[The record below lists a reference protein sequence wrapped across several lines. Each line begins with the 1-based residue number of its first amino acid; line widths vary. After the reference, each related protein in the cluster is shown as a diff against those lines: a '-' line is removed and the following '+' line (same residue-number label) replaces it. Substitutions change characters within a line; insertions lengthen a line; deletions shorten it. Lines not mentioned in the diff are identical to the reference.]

1 MKNERLWPQDR
12 WIGMFF
18 PIHATKYSWN
28 PDIIYETS
36 VGRLWKMEGRR
47 QTSQGQEAPRN
58 NIGVSSLGFLVTS
71 YILDLELKKFTPEM
85 PMGADI
91 KCPNRSLLF
100 FLAKA
105 LGGVQPGKTENSAH

>member
-1 MKNERLWPQDR
+1 
-12 WIGMFF
+12 
-18 PIHATKYSWN
+18 
-28 PDIIYETS
+28 
-36 VGRLWKMEGRR
+36 MEGRR

-105 LGGVQPGKTENSAH
+105 LGGVQPGKTENSAHYRSRDFCRN